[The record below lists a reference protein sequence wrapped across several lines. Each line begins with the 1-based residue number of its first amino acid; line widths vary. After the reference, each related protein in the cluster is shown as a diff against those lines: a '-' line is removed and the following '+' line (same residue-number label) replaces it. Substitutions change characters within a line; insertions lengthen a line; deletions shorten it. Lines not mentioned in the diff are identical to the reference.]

1 MVKQKRTAQEYDQ
14 TLKALFGQEVAE
26 ILPIL
31 LPEAEFISEQ
41 NVEIDRTIIKADLVF
56 RGRYKKK
63 PHIFNMELQSSKD
76 GRIEV
81 RLLMYHV
88 ALHYKHKLPVIS
100 VILYP
105 FETTMP
111 TPPYREQGGDG
122 TLLTFKYKVL
132 PLGKLEAPR
141 FVRRHAVCLYTL
153 LPAMKHATVP
163 LLKQALREMRQRYP
177 DDKEFG
183 HHLVRFHRIMQRST
197 TMDEQGKQVME
208 EVLKMEYAYDQLIDD
223 NPEVKKRVER
233 GRVEAMR
240 DLIIAAIEIRFPSL
254 VTQVQQQIEQIQK
267 PKTLEKFCIQLVSA
281 TTEERV
287 RKLLQ
292 TRETGR
298 KQKP

>member
-1 MVKQKRTAQEYDQ
+1 M
-14 TLKALFGQEVAE
+14 AE

-31 LPEAEFISEQ
+31 LPDAEFVSEQ
-41 NVEIDRTIIKADLVF
+41 NVELDRTIIKADLVF
-56 RGRYKKK
+56 RGLYKKK
-63 PHIFNMELQSSKD
+63 PHIFNMELQSSRD
-76 GRIEV
+76 GKIEV

-132 PLGKLEAPR
+132 PLGKLEAPKY
-141 FVRRHAVCLYTL
+141 VRMHAVCLYTL
-153 LPAMKHATVP
+153 LPGMKHATVP
-163 LLKQALREMRQRYP
+163 LLKQALREMRQHYP

-197 TMDEQGKQVME
+197 TMDKQDKKVME

-223 NPEVKKRVER
+223 NPDVQKRVER
-233 GRVEAMR
+233 GEIEGMR
-240 DLIIAAIEIRFPSL
+240 RMMLTFIKGRFPSL
-254 VTQVQQQIEQIQK
+254 ATLAQQQIEQIQR
-267 PKTLEKFCIQLVSA
+267 PRVLEKLFQQLTSA
-281 TTEERV
+281 TTEDEAREILLA
-287 RKLLQ
+287 RKAS
-292 TRETGR
+292 R